1 MREKKEVSNNWFT
14 LAVANPRAAILVG
27 SGIIIMA
34 LSSVIVSLYKERKE
48 MFQEV
53 ITKEETCNKEKMDI
67 YNNYILKYEE
77 LNARYA
83 RKIDD
88 LYGKIEELNKRRK

>member
-14 LAVANPRAAILVG
+14 LAVANPRAAIIVG
-27 SGIIIMA
+27 SGIIIMT

-48 MFQEV
+48 MFQDMV
-53 ITKEETCNKEKMDI
+53 IKEEACNKEKMDI

-77 LNARYA
+77 LNARYS
-83 RKIDD
+83 RKLDD
-88 LYGKIEELNKRRK
+88 LHDKVEELNKRRK